1 MNRLCRPSL
10 DFFVV
15 LLSFAL
21 SVVHSIS
28 GGDPIMTDAKPD
40 RDSQG
45 VAGESVRLP
54 PPRLDSEVSVEQT
67 LLRRRSVREYTTE
80 PLTLAHVSQVL
91 WAAQGITDERR
102 GFRAAPSAGATFP
115 LETYVAAGRVKDLP
129 AGFYKYHPD
138 SHTLTRAIAQDVRF
152 GLSGAALGQE
162 MIRDAP
168 ASLVFAAVYE
178 RTAERY
184 GDRAVRYVHMEAG
197 HAAQNVYLQVVAL
210 DLGTVVVGAFDD
222 ASVKKVLQLPRNEA
236 PLYILPIGHPR

>member
-1 MNRLCRPSL
+1 MNRHGHWSCP
-10 DFFVV
+10 FFVLLLMVV
-15 LLSFAL
+15 LSA
-21 SVVHSIS
+21 VHSAS
-28 GGDPIMTDAKPD
+28 RGESIMTEAKPD
-40 RDSQG
+40 RDSRG
-45 VAGESVRLP
+45 VSGESIPLP
-54 PPRLDSEVSVEQT
+54 SPRLESEVSVEKA

-80 PLTLAHVSQVL
+80 PLTLAQVSQVL

-102 GFRAAPSAGATFP
+102 GFRAAPSAGATYP
-115 LETYVAAGRVKDLP
+115 LETYLAAGRVKDLP

-138 SHTLTRAIAQDVRF
+138 SHTLTRAIGQDVRF

-168 ASLVFAAVYE
+168 ASVVFSAVYD

-184 GDRAVRYVHMEAG
+184 GDRAVRYVHMEVG

-222 ASVKKVLQLPRNEA
+222 RSVKTVLQLPRNEA
-236 PLYILPIGHPR
+236 PLYILPIGHSR